1 MLARPRLPE
10 RIGRLEELA
19 NNLWWSWH
27 PRARDLFRALDYPLW
42 RLSGHNPVK
51 QLREIDPGKLEA
63 AATDPA
69 FLSLYDTVMSAL
81 DADVL
86 AQSTWFATTHPNVL
100 DGPVAYF
107 SMEFAIHNSLPIYAG
122 GLGVLAGDFC
132 KEASDLGLP
141 VVGVGFMYPQG
152 YFYQH
157 ISAEGWQEEV
167 YRQLDFHEMPISP
180 INPTPRSQWC
190 GPLVQVELGDKP
202 LYLGVWQV
210 RLGRVSLYLLCCDVE
225 GNTPEAREL
234 CARLYTADQKQRIQ
248 QEIVLGIG
256 GVRVLRALGIKPSV
270 WHANE
275 GHSAFMML
283 ERVREEVEKGIP
295 FANALRK
302 VQATTVF
309 TTHTPVPAG
318 HDVFPV
324 ELLEEYFHTYR
335 DSIGMG
341 SQTFM
346 ELGQQDGTSGQSFS
360 MTVLALK
367 MANHRNAVSQPHGKI
382 TRRMWHGLWP
392 GVPEDEVPISHV
404 TNAIHVPTWV
414 APELGRLYEKY
425 LGEDWVKRQDD
436 ANLWKQVLDIPD
448 AELWPVRRLL
458 KRKLMDAMVE
468 RAREC
473 SIKRACT
480 ASQMLAMGAMLNP
493 DVLTIGFVRRFTEYK
508 RPTLLFH
515 DIERLKRIVNN
526 RWQPVQ
532 VVFAGKSH
540 PADFPSKALLRDV
553 YSLAMD
559 NELQGRIAFVE
570 DYDMHMARYLVHG
583 VDLWLNT
590 PRRLREACGTSGMKA
605 SLNGVIHV
613 SVRDGWWYQG
623 YNGTNGWAIGDG
635 LGIADPEE
643 EDKADV
649 EALYRLLEEE
659 IIPLYYERDRNGV
672 PRGWLH
678 MVKEAI
684 ASTVPVF
691 SGRRM
696 LREYTERMYIPAAR
710 NGNQLPRNT
719 SSLL

>member
-1 MLARPRLPE
+1 MLVRPRLPE

-27 PRARDLFRALDYPLW
+27 PQARDLFRALDYPLW
-42 RLSGHNPVK
+42 RLGGHNPVK
-51 QLREIDPGKLEA
+51 QLHEIEPGKLEA
-63 AATDPA
+63 AANDPA
-69 FLSLYDTVMSAL
+69 FLRLYDTVMSAF

-86 AQSTWFATTHPNVL
+86 GQSTWFGTTHPDVL
-100 DGPVAYF
+100 YGPVAYF

-132 KEASDLGLP
+132 KEASNLGLP

-152 YFYQH
+152 YFCQH
-157 ISAEGWQEEV
+157 ISAKGWQEEI
-167 YRQLDFHEMPISP
+167 YRQLNFHEMPINP
-180 INPTPRSQWC
+180 INPTADSQWC

-202 LYLGVWQV
+202 LYLGAWQV
-210 RLGRVSLYLLCCDVE
+210 RLGCVSLYLLCCDVE
-225 GNTPEAREL
+225 GNTPEGREL
-234 CARLYTADQKQRIQ
+234 CARLYTGDQEQRIQ

-270 WHANE
+270 WHSNE

-295 FANALRK
+295 FADALRK

-324 ELLEEYFHTYR
+324 ELLEEYFHTYWN
-335 DSIGMG
+335 SMGIG

-346 ELGQQDGTSGQSFS
+346 ELGRQDGTSAQTFS

-367 MANHRNAVSQPHGKI
+367 MANHRNAVSLPHGKV

-414 APELGRLYEKY
+414 APELGRVYEKY
-425 LGEDWVKRQDD
+425 LGQDWVKRQDD
-436 ANLWKQVLDIPD
+436 ATLWKQVLDIPD
-448 AELWPVRRLL
+448 EELWPIRRLL

-473 SIKRACT
+473 SIKRECT
-480 ASQMLAMGAMLNP
+480 ASQMLAMGALLNP
-493 DVLTIGFVRRFTEYK
+493 DILTIGFVRRFTEYK
-508 RPTLLFH
+508 RPMLLFH

-540 PADFPSKALLRDV
+540 PADFPSKALLHDV

-559 NELQGRIAFVE
+559 REFEGRIAFVE

-613 SVRDGWWYQG
+613 SVRDGWWYEG
-623 YNGTNGWAIGDG
+623 YNGANGWAIGDG
-635 LGIADPEE
+635 LEMPNPEE
-643 EDKADV
+643 EDKADA
-649 EALYRLLEEE
+649 EALYQLLEEE
-659 IIPLYYERDRNGV
+659 IVPLYYERDRNGV
-672 PRGWLH
+672 PHGWLR

-684 ASTVPVF
+684 SSTVPVF
-691 SGRRM
+691 SAKRM
-696 LREYTERMYIPAAR
+696 LRQYAERLYIPAAR
-710 NGNQLPRNT
+710 NGNQLATHT
-719 SSLL
+719 SSPL